1 MEEDSNFAIDLGRYL
16 EILFRQWR
24 IIFAVIFV
32 LVTAAAIVTLITPKT
47 YQARALVATTKVSST
62 VSFDTAI
69 QTLYEEQLPTTV
81 RMVDPQARLQSYVQ
95 LVKNPAIA
103 QTVID
108 ELGNRLPEEVRNI
121 SSLLKMVKGNVAA
134 KSDSIEI
141 LVTYKDP
148 VLAAD
153 LANTWAGA
161 YVDHVNAIYSGE
173 GTDEVYQSVQ
183 RQTAEAKSEYDQAQ
197 SALESF
203 LAANQANEYQ
213 RQIGE
218 QQAMIDNFSTARTLS
233 ASTIISNTMVSQL
246 TAFNEQVGN
255 LSTQLA
261 EAYIESRQADQM
273 LLDAR
278 NMRDQ
283 VQSGGS
289 GAANSNTLALMLL
302 KSQVFAT
309 NEVAPNLIVQTAP
322 ASITPEEMTADL
334 DSLIVTL
341 ENRSSELTNRI
352 QTLSSQLLNLGGSTS
367 DLNTTSSNPITT
379 DQAQATLQSL
389 SQLQGLGSVANLDVT
404 STPMEQK
411 IQQLESQVN
420 QLQAQLAREQ
430 ARELELTRARDL
442 AWDTYKTLAAKKA
455 ELKVA
460 SQTQGTE
467 VALAAAATIPQA
479 DAVSGA
485 KNVALAALVGLM
497 LGIGAAYFIEFWWSY
512 KGLQP
517 QPVTLRGLFRGI
529 ELKPIPVDKKSA

>member
-1 MEEDSNFAIDLGRYL
+1 MEEDSNFTIDVGRYL

-32 LVTAAAIVTLITPKT
+32 LVTAVAIITLITPKT

-108 ELGNRLPEEVRNI
+108 ELGNRLPEEVRSI

-213 RQIGE
+213 RQIDE
-218 QQAMIDNFSTARTLS
+218 QQTMIDSFSMARTLS

-246 TAFNEQVGN
+246 AAFNEQVGN

-289 GAANSNTLALMLL
+289 GAANSNTLALTLL

-309 NEVAPNLIVQTAP
+309 NEVAPNLIVQTTP
-322 ASITPEEMTADL
+322 ATMTPEEMTADL

-341 ENRSSELTNRI
+341 ENRGSELTDQI
-352 QTLSSQLLNLGGSTS
+352 QTLSGQLLNLGGSTS

-389 SQLQGLGSVANLDVT
+389 SQLKGMESVANLDAAG
-404 STPMEQK
+404 TPMEQK
-411 IQQLESQVN
+411 IQQLEDQVS
-420 QLQAQLAREQ
+420 QLQAHLAQEQ
-430 ARELELTRARDL
+430 AREQELTRARDL
-442 AWDTYKTLAAKKA
+442 AWDTYKTLATKQA
-455 ELKVA
+455 ELKVS

-467 VALAAAATIPQA
+467 VALAAAAAAPQA
-479 DAVSGA
+479 DAVSGT

-517 QPVTLRGLFRGI
+517 QPITLIGIFRGI
-529 ELKPIPVDKKSA
+529 ELKPIPVEKKQA